1 MIAIQNLRKV
11 RDYESP
17 IDKMRCI
24 TQTSKYIVQSIDNFW
39 MGVSQVDKKKLTL
52 DADQLLMIFIFV
64 TSRSKIQELLAHLKL
79 INEFSTN
86 TLRLSKLGYCIL
98 TLEVAIQQILNLDMQ
113 QLILS
118 NSVLSNTNAEQLLG
132 EYQQLKGSMVSEFP
146 LVIQDDLFE
155 QFDGPTLLMDERSY
169 MKQ

>member
-1 MIAIQNLRKV
+1 VSPAKEEIKQELNETLLTNSKEITREMIKNRLSIKPYIMAIQNIRRV

-24 TQTSKYIVQSIDNFW
+24 TQTSKFIVQSIDNFW
-39 MGVSQVDKKKLTL
+39 KDVTQVDKKKLTL

-64 TSRSKIQELLAHLKL
+64 TSRSKVQELLAHLKF

-98 TLEVAIQQILNLDMQ
+98 TLEVAI
-113 QLILS
+113 
-118 NSVLSNTNAEQLLG
+118 
-132 EYQQLKGSMVSEFP
+132 
-146 LVIQDDLFE
+146 
-155 QFDGPTLLMDERSY
+155 
-169 MKQ
+169 

>member
-1 MIAIQNLRKV
+1 MAAIENLRQI
-11 RDYESP
+11 REYDTP

-24 TQTSKYIVQSIDNFW
+24 TQTSRFIVHCIDAFW
-39 MGVSQVDKKKLTL
+39 SGIPTIDKKKLTL

-64 TSRSKIQELLAHLKL
+64 TSRSKIQELLAHLKF

-98 TLEVAIQQILNLDMQ
+98 TLEVAIQQILNLDLQ

-118 NSVLSNTNAEQLLG
+118 NSVLSNCNAEQLLG
-132 EYQQLKGSMVSEFP
+132 EHMQLKGSMVTEFP
-146 LVIQDDLFE
+146 LVIQDDLF
-155 QFDGPTLLMDERSY
+155 D
-169 MKQ
+169 